1 MYLCGWEYLAKLIMQ
16 KKLKYILKKK
26 LTVKGVPLDAEKIQI
41 INQFFSSLHNVSIV
55 YRCVDSDYLQ
65 NQYNTSVDNIGLLS
79 EYIFLYGVK
88 GKLFYDKL
96 DQKTMNLEIDELTNA
111 SLAYIYNKFQKIFV
125 SQRIESEKTKEAV
138 SKFKLSNPGFIGY
151 WEKLS
156 IEEWLSLIEKL
167 DNQGKQQ
174 VKDYYIAI
182 LHTIGLA
189 GYGRNS
195 YFLSTSRRS
204 DIGEF
209 LHIPNDG
216 IEIVGWSKVGSKN
229 VYTPK
234 RFDRNAE
241 TVERLGF
248 PVIKSDIFPEQEE
261 ITYKCGL
268 LPHFIIGFFYDDAFE
283 VNPYIFESD
292 SFLNVS
298 QEGLPVCQ
306 APFYE
311 RLKELN
317 YRSTYI
323 EIDDMLFQI
332 SLNQI

>member
-1 MYLCGWEYLAKLIMQ
+1 MPIR
-16 KKLKYILKKK
+16 
-26 LTVKGVPLDAEKIQI
+26 T
-41 INQFFSSLHNVSIV
+41 FS
-55 YRCVDSDYLQ
+55 
-65 NQYNTSVDNIGLLS
+65 
-79 EYIFLYGVK
+79 EMK
-88 GKLFYDKL
+88 
-96 DQKTMNLEIDELTNA
+96 ELTDDYAHLVISKN
-111 SLAYIYNKFQKIFV
+111 
-125 SQRIESEKTKEAV
+125 SEKEMKLLTK
-138 SKFKLSNPGFIGY
+138 
-151 WEKLS
+151 
-156 IEEWLSLIEKL
+156 
-167 DNQGKQQ
+167 
-174 VKDYYIAI
+174 
-182 LHTIGLA
+182 
-189 GYGRNS
+189 
-195 YFLSTSRRS
+195 
-204 DIGEF
+204 
-209 LHIPNDG
+209 NDG
-216 IEIVGWSKVGSKN
+216 TRIIMVISTIFCDD
-229 VYTPK
+229 TPDSSV
-234 RFDRNAE
+234 FDRNAE